1 MGVFG
6 IIELKD
12 SRVYNFAAADETTLT
27 AVYLAY
33 WEPTTAG
40 ELYPGDGP
48 TLGQTGMPIVNTR
61 PPAAIHSPNGTMQTY
76 FANFVCRSV
85 TVTPET
91 AVPFTFRVEAQYS
104 SMQPA
109 EPTKQ
114 GYGTKQ
120 TRQITGRSYAE
131 YRTGVTLPTGG
142 TAAWPPIADIGGTKR
157 DLNGNPRMKELPQVT
172 YQVEYKWDRSPL
184 ISTTDGVDPPFQTW
198 FSAINKR
205 NSVAF
210 IGAGIGTMLYKG
222 ASATLDREIWR
233 VVHTWIFDSYFHLE
247 QMPTPNPTG
256 LPILLP
262 GVSISGL
269 QILQCSSVGWYQR
282 YPDITD
288 FNTSFID
295 PANLS
300 DLTKAYPPKL
310 F

>member
-1 MGVFG
+1 
-6 IIELKD
+6 
-12 SRVYNFAAADETTLT
+12 
-27 AVYLAY
+27 
-33 WEPTTAG
+33 
-40 ELYPGDGP
+40 
-48 TLGQTGMPIVNTR
+48 
-61 PPAAIHSPNGTMQTY
+61 
-76 FANFVCRSV
+76 
-85 TVTPET
+85 
-91 AVPFTFRVEAQYS
+91 
-104 SMQPA
+104 
-109 EPTKQ
+109 
-114 GYGTKQ
+114 
-120 TRQITGRSYAE
+120 
-131 YRTGVTLPTGG
+131 
-142 TAAWPPIADIGGTKR
+142 
-157 DLNGNPRMKELPQVT
+157 MKELTQVT

-222 ASATLDREIWR
+222 ASATLDREVWR

-262 GVSISGL
+262 GVTISGQ
-269 QILQCSSVGWYQR
+269 QINQCSSIGWYQR
-282 YPDITD
+282 YPDTTD